1 MSSTK
6 PEQLSVDALHGV
18 VGGFNE
24 QSGGAGNDTLMGG
37 TNGDKLMGSAT
48 WGTGSDGS
56 SQPVNSGNDVLDGG
70 AGTDELHG
78 GDGDDH
84 IRMGTGDWDRAFG
97 GDGNDVFW
105 WRPGDG
111 NDEVHGGAGADGM
124 VLQSVSVDQVV
135 AGLQMYQG
143 SYTVVDN
150 AIVFNGSANG
160 QVTINGET
168 IRFYGLERIAMPDS
182 VATPPPPPPTTPET
196 SSNGAVITGTAGDDN
211 LSGSNTWGT
220 GSDGS
225 WQPQGSGN
233 NLFNTGAGNDQAH
246 GGDGA
251 DTFRLGVGDDK
262 GFGGD
267 GNDTFYWGPNL
278 GNDEYHGGAGQDSV
292 VIERMSL
299 ADVIGGLSMYG
310 GASYSVTGNTITFN
324 GPSSGQITFNGQ
336 TMKFFG
342 MEKITISAT

>member
-1 MSSTK
+1 MSNTK
-6 PEQLSVDALHGV
+6 PEPLKADLLHAV

-24 QSGGAGNDTLMGG
+24 MS
-37 TNGDKLMGSAT
+37 
-48 WGTGSDGS
+48 
-56 SQPVNSGNDVLDGG
+56 GG

-111 NDEVHGGAGADGM
+111 NDEVHGGAGSDGL
-124 VLQSVSVDQVV
+124 VLQQVSLEQAL

-143 SYTVVDN
+143 SYTVVDK

-168 IRFYGLERIAMPDS
+168 IRFFGLEMIALPDS
-182 VATPPPPPPTTPET
+182 TSAPPPTPP
-196 SSNGAVITGTAGDDN
+196 SSQSNGSIITGTAGDDKVA
-211 LSGSNTWGT
+211 GSNTWGA
-220 GSDGS
+220 GSDGT
-225 WQPQGSGN
+225 WQPQGSGD
-233 NLFNTGAGNDQAH
+233 NLFNTGAGNDEAH
-246 GGDGA
+246 GGDGN

-267 GNDTFYWGPNL
+267 GNDVFYWGPNL
-278 GNDEYHGGAGQDSV
+278 GNDEYHGGAGQDT
-292 VIERMSL
+292 VIVERMSL
-299 ADVIGGLSMYG
+299 ADVVSGLSLYG
-310 GASYSVTGNTITFN
+310 GASYSISGNTITFN
-324 GPSSGQITFNGQ
+324 GSASGQVTFGGQ

-342 MEKITISAT
+342 MERITVSPP